1 MRFLLGEHALDFVD
15 RHRRR
20 CAVDRGADEIADAG
34 GLAEQVQDP
43 VVEFDVHHQVS
54 GELLARADDALAVTQ
69 FGNALDWNLD
79 LIEVLVEALDLNSP
93 LDRLFD

>member
-1 MRFLLGEHALDFVD
+1 M
-15 RHRRR
+15 
-20 CAVDRGADEIADAG
+20 
-34 GLAEQVQDP
+34 
-43 VVEFDVHHQVS
+43 HHQVS

-93 LDRLFD
+93 LDRFLDRFFAAALHLDDVPLHLAVIERRHRRRRLGLFRWLRLAGFVR